1 MKILHSLFVAA
12 LLLGTSSYVL
22 AGPAPGDHDRRGQ
35 HSSHNDQR
43 RGGNHDRYAHDNRQH
58 GRSDQRRYRQPDHR
72 RYSQSN
78 YQRHSRSDHRRYYNR
93 PVVVY
98 RNHSRPYGHQ
108 QWRRGYRYSGPTYVV
123 RDYGHYRLRHP
134 PHGYRWVR
142 ANNSDY
148 LLVAIATG
156 IILDIALR

>member
-12 LLLGTSSYVL
+12 LLLGTGSYAL

-35 HSSHNDQR
+35 YSSHNDHR
-43 RGGNHDRYAHDNRQH
+43 RGGDRDRHARDYRHDR
-58 GRSDQRRYRQPDHR
+58 RYDHR
-72 RYSQSN
+72 RY
-78 YQRHSRSDHRRYYNR
+78 HNR

-98 RNHSRPYGHQ
+98 RHSSRPYGHGH
-108 QWRRGYRYSGPTYVV
+108 WRRGYRYAGPTYVV
-123 RDYGHYRLRHP
+123 RDYGYYRLRQP
-134 PHGYRWVR
+134 PRGYRWVR
-142 ANNSDY
+142 ADNNDF